1 MKGFLVSASIL
12 FCLASPLA
20 MGACPGGARA
30 TPDQCVGQRNFMLN
44 LENEYRTAQQNAS
57 MSSAYRDA
65 LPGYQRKINEGWTL
79 YRDCGCGE
87 PPARPASRAQQ

>member
-1 MKGFLVSASIL
+1 
-12 FCLASPLA
+12 
-20 MGACPGGARA
+20 
-30 TPDQCVGQRNFMLN
+30 MLN